1 MYGKEKEK
9 KKYQRLAIGIGIL
22 LLLLKFFTWGLTGSN
37 AILSDALESIV
48 NVVASSFALYSV
60 VLAARPQDENHPY
73 GHGKIEFL
81 SVGLE
86 GSLILIAGLLTIGKA
101 VYNLF
106 NPQEISAIDL
116 GLALTALSGLLNFGL
131 AQLLLKKGK
140 ELGSIAMAGDGRH
153 LMTDV
158 YSSIGLVLGLAVI
171 YFTGLVWLDNL
182 IAIAFGGF
190 IIFSGYSLLR
200 DSVSGIMDEADRK
213 LIARVIDILNKN
225 RRRNWMDIHNL
236 RIIKYGHGLHI
247 DCHATIPWYFS
258 LEEAHKEVELI
269 GHLIDKNL
277 PNEAEFFIH
286 ADPCEPPRTC
296 AICLKDDCQVRK
308 QPLKKKVEWTLHNVQ
323 LNEKHDLDT

>member
-1 MYGKEKEK
+1 MYGKEQEK
-9 KKYQRLAIGIGIL
+9 KKYQRLAIGLGIL
-22 LLLLKFFTWGLTGSN
+22 LLLLKFFTWWITGSN

-48 NVVASSFALYSV
+48 NVVASSFTLYSV

-86 GSLILIAGLLTIGKA
+86 GSLILIAGLITIGKA
-101 VYNLF
+101 VHNLF
-106 NPQEISAIDL
+106 NPQEVSAIDL
-116 GLALTALSGLLNFGL
+116 GLALTALSGMLNFGL

-158 YSSIGLVLGLAVI
+158 YSSIGLILGLAVI
-171 YFTGLVWLDNL
+171 YYTGLLWLDNL
-182 IAIAFGGF
+182 IAIAFGCF
-190 IIFSGYSLLR
+190 IMYSGYSLLR
-200 DSVSGIMDEADRK
+200 DFISGIMDEADRK
-213 LIARVIDILNKN
+213 LITRVIDILNKN

-277 PNEAEFFIH
+277 PNEVEFFIH
-286 ADPCEPPRTC
+286 ADPCAPPRTC

-308 QPLKKKVEWTLHNVQ
+308 QPLKKRVEWTLHNVQ
-323 LNEKHDLDT
+323 LNEKHDIDT